1 MMRFSQVC
9 ASGWGAYMGGWR
21 GVCVLKGAR
30 RGARK
35 ISKSAPL
42 LAKYRVCAVIG
53 PNCWRLCILGQS
65 TFLLLTLC
73 CRRP

>member
-1 MMRFSQVC
+1 MRFSQKG
-9 ASGWGAYMGGWR
+9 ASGPGACVCKGC

-42 LAKYRVCAVIG
+42 LAKYSVCAVIG